1 MGSLLHPVG
10 PEEPRV
16 YWVRRGLVIALVA
29 ALIVTL
35 AWLLL
40 PRPSVVAAAPAG
52 SGPSSAAGTGAS
64 SSPTAQPTPSPT
76 KPAGPQACDP
86 AAMRLTVAGFQRVKV
101 STKQVFTLSVIN
113 GGTEPCVLTISPATY
128 SLTVSS
134 GDDRI
139 WSTADCSKW
148 LPAKKLT
155 VKPETAHEFT
165 VEWPLRRSAATCK
178 TTKDVLRPGTY
189 VAKAALLEKATGKQ
203 VVLLVK

>member
-16 YWVRRGLVIALVA
+16 YWVRRGLVIAVLA
-29 ALIVTL
+29 ALIV
-35 AWLLL
+35 AVVWLLL
-40 PRPSVVAAAPAG
+40 PRPAVVAASPTG
-52 SGPSSAAGTGAS
+52 TSPSPSGPASATS
-64 SSPTAQPTPSPT
+64 QTAQPTPSAT

-86 AAMRLTVAGFQRVKV
+86 AQMRLTVAGFQRVKV

-113 GGTEPCVLTISPATY
+113 GGSEPCVLTISPDTY

-139 WSTADCSKW
+139 WSTADCDKW

-165 VEWPLRRSAATCK
+165 VEWPLRRSSATCK
-178 TTKDVLRPGTY
+178 TGKDKLRPGTY
-189 VAKAALLEKATGKQ
+189 VAKAALLEKATAKQ